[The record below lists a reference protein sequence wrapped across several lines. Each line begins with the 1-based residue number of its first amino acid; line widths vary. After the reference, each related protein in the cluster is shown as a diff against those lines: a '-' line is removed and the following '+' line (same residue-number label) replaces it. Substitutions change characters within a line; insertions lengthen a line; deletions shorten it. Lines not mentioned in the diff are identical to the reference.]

1 MVSAC
6 RFHGNSNKIT
16 DVKSSKWIGNDAAI
30 VSYVTSLKRLS
41 SGTII
46 CDRISLDPEIVFP
59 RRNPASDT
67 NSDDVAP
74 DLNTLDASLARLDLK
89 QVAEL
94 ARSAD
99 VADVDIAHRQC
110 EIGVLAFAAIC
121 SN

>member
-16 DVKSSKWIGNDAAI
+16 DVKSSKWIGNDTAI

-46 CDRISLDPEIVFP
+46 CDRISLDPEIVGP

-67 NSDDVAP
+67 NPNDVAT
-74 DLNTLDASLARLDLK
+74 DLYTIDASSVRLDPK
-89 QVAEL
+89 QIAEF
-94 ARSAD
+94 ARAAD
-99 VADVDIAHRQC
+99 VAD
-110 EIGVLAFAAIC
+110 
-121 SN
+121 

>member
-16 DVKSSKWIGNDAAI
+16 DVKSSKWIGNDTAI

-46 CDRISLDPEIVFP
+46 CDRISLDPEIVGP
-59 RRNPASDT
+59 RRNPAIYSIYNAAAT
-67 NSDDVAP
+67 EIY
-74 DLNTLDASLARLDLK
+74 TIDASSVRLDPK
-89 QVAEL
+89 QIAEF

-99 VADVDIAHRQC
+99 IADIEIAHRLG
-110 EIGVLAFAAIC
+110 EIRVLA
-121 SN
+121 